1 MPSLHIT
8 VNGETWM
15 NGDLGEWQQK
25 QPEQFVQ
32 ALKNPRAAQPGT
44 MALLTAISECVT
56 SDKAYSLELTTSDN
70 GEFTLTKKKGTTQPW
85 SDPEHDIA
93 ADLAQAARDAKAR
106 P

>member
-25 QPEQFVQ
+25 QPAQFVE

-56 SDKAYSLELTTSDN
+56 SDKAYSLELTTGDN
-70 GEFTLTKKKGTTQPW
+70 GEFTLTKKRT
-85 SDPEHDIA
+85 SAE
-93 ADLAQAARDAKAR
+93 AR